1 MTEGLE
7 DVADVHGVGSPDR
20 IEYGIG
26 ATERLGGFAADRG
39 ADRALLVTDSD
50 LAEAGV
56 IDPPRET
63 LVAAG
68 VSVDVYHGVNPE
80 PKLRM
85 AEEAGERLRDGDHDL
100 VVGVGGGSSMDTAK
114 VAAVL
119 AEHDVPVREI
129 LGMGNVPGE
138 GRPTALLPTTAGTG
152 SEATHIGVFSDAE
165 DGDAKRVIYSDYMYA
180 DLAAVDPDLTRS
192 MPRGVAAATG
202 MDALTHAVEAY
213 TSVLR
218 TPYTDVLARRS
229 MELVAQSL
237 RPAVH
242 QGEHND
248 RARYDMC
255 LAATLG
261 GQAFVNSGLGAVH
274 ALTYPLGTELG
285 LGHGLANAV
294 LLPYVMAYNAAAEP
308 ERYAEV
314 ARLLGADVDDDAGA
328 RRAAEA
334 GVEAVLSLNEDIGIP
349 TTVSA
354 FGDLEIEEFERFA
367 DVCFEHSEHNVDRNP
382 RTLDRDDVIQL
393 FENAYEG
400 TY

>member
-1 MTEGLE
+1 MAEGLE
-7 DVADVHGVGSPDR
+7 DVADVHGIGGPDR

-26 ATERLGGFAADRG
+26 ATERLGSFAADRG
-39 ADRALLVTDSD
+39 ADRALLVTDAD
-50 LAEAGV
+50 LTAAGV
-56 IDPPRET
+56 IDAPREA
-63 LVAAG
+63 LEAAG
-68 VSVDVYHGVNPE
+68 VSVDVYDGVKPE

-85 AEEAGERLRDGDHDL
+85 AEEAGERLRDGGHDL

-114 VAAVL
+114 VASVL
-119 AEHDVPVREI
+119 AEHGDPVRDM
-129 LGMGNVPGE
+129 LGMGNVPGA
-138 GRPTALLPTTAGTG
+138 GRPLALLPTTAGTG
-152 SEATHIGVFSDAE
+152 SEVTHIGVFSDAE
-165 DGDAKRVIYSDYMYA
+165 DGGNKKVIYSEYMYA

-192 MPRGVAAATG
+192 MPRRVAAATG

-229 MELVAQSL
+229 IELVAESL

-242 QGEHND
+242 QGAHND

-314 ARLLGADVDDDAGA
+314 ARLLGADADSDATP
-328 RRAAEA
+328 REAAEA
-334 GVEAVLSLNEDIGIP
+334 GVEEVLALNEDVGIP

-354 FGDLEIEEFERFA
+354 FGDLDTDDFERFA
-367 DVCFEHSEHNVDRNP
+367 AVCFEHSEHNIDRNP
-382 RTLDRDDVIQL
+382 RALDRDDVIQL

>member
-1 MTEGLE
+1 MAEGLE
-7 DVADVHGVGSPDR
+7 DVTDVHGVGSPDR
-20 IEYGIG
+20 IEYGMG
-26 ATERLGGFAADRG
+26 ATERLGAFAADRG
-39 ADRALLVTDSD
+39 VDRALLVTDADLSD
-50 LAEAGV
+50 AGV
-56 IDPPRET
+56 VDAPREALEST
-63 LVAAG
+63 G
-68 VSVDVYHGVNPE
+68 VSVDVFDGVKPE

-85 AEEAGERLRDGDHDL
+85 AEEAGEQLRDGGHDL

-114 VAAVL
+114 VASVL
-119 AEHDVPVREI
+119 AEHDDPVREM

-138 GRPTALLPTTAGTG
+138 GRPLALLPTTAGTG
-152 SEATHIGVFSDAE
+152 SEVTHIGVFADEE
-165 DGDAKRVIYSDYMYA
+165 DGGNKKVIYSEYMYA
-180 DLAAVDPDLTRS
+180 DLATVDPELTRS

-229 MELVAQSL
+229 MELVAESL

-242 QGEHND
+242 QGAHND

-274 ALTYPLGTELG
+274 ALTYPLGMELD

-314 ARLLGADVDDDAGA
+314 ARLLDADVDPDASPRA
-328 RRAAEA
+328 AAEA
-334 GVEAVLSLNEDIGIP
+334 GVEAVRSLNEDVGIP
-349 TTVSA
+349 TTISA
-354 FGDLEIEEFERFA
+354 FGDLDIEDFERFA
-367 DVCFEHSEHNVDRNP
+367 EVCFEHSEHNIERNP
-382 RTLDRDDVIQL
+382 RALDRGDVVQI